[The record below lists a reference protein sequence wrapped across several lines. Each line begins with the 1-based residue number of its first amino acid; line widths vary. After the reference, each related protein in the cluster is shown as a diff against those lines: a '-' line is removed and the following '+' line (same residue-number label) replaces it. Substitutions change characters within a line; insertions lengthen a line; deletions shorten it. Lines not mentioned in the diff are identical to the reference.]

1 MGCSLDLFLPLGMVL
16 RFTVIALLHQLAV
29 VDSGVNELLLEAK

>member
-16 RFTVIALLHQLAV
+16 RLRYISLLHQLAV
-29 VDSGVNELLLEAK
+29 ADSGMNELLLEAK